1 MTRFE
6 ALVSLNLIGDIGSAR
21 LKRLLDY
28 FGKPENILKAPRSK
42 LTNVFGIT
50 EGIASKIKALKKEE
64 LDRELKLA
72 KEKDLKI
79 ITSEDKDYP
88 ENLKNI
94 PDPPVVLY
102 LKGKLHEE
110 DNLSIGIVG
119 SRRASLYGLK
129 CSQSFAVE
137 LAGYGF
143 TITSGMARGVDTY
156 AHKGAL
162 KVGGR
167 TIAVMGS
174 GFNRIYPPENKD
186 LADQIAGNGAVI
198 SEFPMNMEPLRQNF
212 PRRNRIISGLSLG
225 VLVVEAARNSGALIT
240 ADCALEQGREVF
252 ALPGKVD
259 SNNSFG
265 TNSLIQQGAKLVFSA
280 NDIREEFDRSL
291 IKRQKI
297 INRIKN
303 IDFKDQDERRL
314 HGLIS
319 SGAFAIDELVEQTN
333 IEVER
338 LSVILLRL
346 ELKRLIK
353 VLPGRQFTGI

>member
-6 ALVSLNLIGDIGSAR
+6 ALVSLNLVGEIGSAR
-21 LKRLLDY
+21 LKKLLDY
-28 FGKPENILKAPRSK
+28 FGKPENILQAPRSK
-42 LTNVFGIT
+42 LTAVFGIA

-64 LDRELKLA
+64 LKRELKLA
-72 KEKDLKI
+72 KERKIKI
-79 ITSEDKDYP
+79 ITYEDRDYP
-88 ENLKNI
+88 ENLKNV

-102 LKGKLHEE
+102 FKGNLHQD
-110 DNLSIGIVG
+110 DNFSIGIVG
-119 SRRASLYGLK
+119 SRLASLYGLK
-129 CSQSFAVE
+129 SAERFAVD
-137 LAGYGF
+137 LANYGF
-143 TITSGMARGVDTY
+143 TIISGMARGIDTY

-162 KVGGR
+162 KAGGR

-186 LADQIAGNGAVI
+186 LADKIAGSGVVI

-240 ADCALEQGREVF
+240 ADCALEQGRDVF

-265 TNSLIQQGAKLVFSA
+265 TNSLIQQGAKLVSSA
-280 NDIREEFDRSL
+280 NDIREEFDRLL
-291 IKRQKI
+291 INRLGI
-297 INRIKN
+297 INRIKD